1 VIFDYVRVLFYDD
14 DMKLFLSVRGFQDSM
29 KIQLINILCPVE
41 FSFNLARTVLSRL
54 SSINDLGVIMD
65 EKMNFSEHVDVMLGK
80 AFAMLLED
88 FHSKFKD
95 LYSLK
100 CFYTFLVRPKM
111 EYANCVCVWNLF
123 YVCRYGLYDIRYA
136 LRSLSLDG
144 YSQSQMTLL

>member
-1 VIFDYVRVLFYDD
+1 MRISGVLQGSFLGPLCSIRFVNRILVIFDYVRLLFYDD
-14 DMKLFLSVRGFQDSM
+14 DMKLFFSVRGFQDSM

-80 AFAMLLED
+80 NYAMLLED

-95 LYSLK
+95 LYTLK
-100 CFYTFLVRPKM
+100 CFYKD
-111 EYANCVCVWNLF
+111 
-123 YVCRYGLYDIRYA
+123 GIR
-136 LRSLSLDG
+136 
-144 YSQSQMTLL
+144 

>member
-1 VIFDYVRVLFYDD
+1 
-14 DMKLFLSVRGFQDSM
+14 
-29 KIQLINILCPVE
+29 
-41 FSFNLARTVLSRL
+41 
-54 SSINDLGVIMD
+54 MD

-95 LYSLK
+95 LCTLK

-111 EYANCVCVWNLF
+111 EYVNCVWNLF
-123 YVCRYGLYDIRYA
+123 YDVCRYGLYDIRYA
-136 LRSLSLDG
+136 LRSLSLAG